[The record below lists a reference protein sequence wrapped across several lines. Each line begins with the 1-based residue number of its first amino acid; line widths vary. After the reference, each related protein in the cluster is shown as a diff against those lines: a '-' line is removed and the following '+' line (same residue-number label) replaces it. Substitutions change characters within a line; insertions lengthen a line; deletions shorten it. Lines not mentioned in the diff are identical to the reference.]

1 MDSTEKQSLIKLDWK
16 ALVLGIVLT
25 IILGVGLGF
34 VLPSLAG
41 IISII
46 VACLIAGYMAKGH
59 VMNGAIHGAFI
70 GAVIGIINIL
80 IVFFKTG
87 QLHSNILMILLI
99 ALIGDISLGII
110 GGTAGNLINMFTE
123 RGSENS

>member
-1 MDSTEKQSLIKLDWK
+1 VFG
-16 ALVLGIVLT
+16 LV
-25 IILGVGLGF
+25 LGF
-34 VLPSLAG
+34 VLPGLAG
-41 IISII
+41 IISIV
-46 VACLIAGYMAKGH
+46 VASLIAGYMVKGH

-110 GGTAGNLINMFTE
+110 GGTVGTLISTSKE
-123 RGSENS
+123 KKT